1 MLPYILTALAGIAV
15 GVAAMRVWSSREP
28 ADTAE
33 TPETVK
39 AAVLPDGS
47 PARTV
52 VTTRNLMIGT
62 GVLLVVGV
70 GAYFLQ
76 PAEEEAGMPQ
86 AQAIAAPSGDSL
98 ADVDTMIARLEERLA
113 ANPSDGEGFR
123 MLGWSYSMTGRP
135 QKAIEA
141 YKRALALLP
150 DSPAVHAGYGEALT
164 GVAGGM
170 VTADA
175 KQEFEKA
182 IRIDPAEPRS
192 AYFLALWDAQN
203 GREKQ
208 AVEKWIEL
216 ANGAAS
222 DAPWQADLY
231 SQIDKVSKK
240 LGIDVSARL
249 KKRPDAASP
258 AADAPVITPA
268 DVEAANAL
276 PKGQQQAMID
286 GMVEGLAAKLA
297 RDPSNADGWARLL
310 RSRMVLGQTEQASKD
325 LRTARKALSSDKA
338 GLAAV
343 NAAAAAAAVPGA

>member
-15 GVAAMRVWSSREP
+15 GVAAIRVWSSREP
-28 ADTAE
+28 GEIVE
-33 TPETVK
+33 TPET
-39 AAVLPDGS
+39 AEAEFRQGGT
-47 PARTV
+47 PARAV
-52 VTTRNLMIGT
+52 VTTRNLLIGA
-62 GVLLVVGV
+62 GVLIVVGG
-70 GAYFLQ
+70 GAYFFQ
-76 PAEEEAGMPQ
+76 PAEEEDGTPQ
-86 AQAIAAPSGDSL
+86 AVVAPSGDSL

-150 DSPAVHAGYGEALT
+150 DSAAVHAGYGEALT
-164 GVAGGM
+164 GVAGGT

-231 SQIDKVSKK
+231 SQIDKASKK

-258 AADAPVITPA
+258 LADVPVITPA
-268 DVEAANAL
+268 DVEAASAL
-276 PKGQQQAMID
+276 PKDQQQAMVD

-297 RDPSNADGWARLL
+297 RDPSDADGWARLL
-310 RSRMVLGQTEQASKD
+310 RSRMVLGQTDQASKD

-343 NAAAAAAAVPGA
+343 NAAAAAVGVPGA

>member
-1 MLPYILTALAGIAV
+1 MLPYIITALAGIAV
-15 GVAAMRVWSSREP
+15 GVAAMRVWSGREP
-28 ADTAE
+28 GEAAE
-33 TPETVK
+33 TTE
-39 AAVLPDGS
+39 AAAR
-47 PARTV
+47 PASAPA
-52 VTTRNLMIGT
+52 VTTRNLLIGA
-62 GVLLVVGV
+62 GLLVVVGV
-70 GAYFLQ
+70 GAYFFR
-76 PAEEEAGMPQ
+76 PAEEGAGTL
-86 AQAIAAPSGDSL
+86 QAIAAPSGDSL
-98 ADVDTMIARLEERLA
+98 ADVDTMIARLEERLV

-164 GVAGGM
+164 GVAGGT

-182 IRIDPAEPRS
+182 IRVDPADPRS

-231 SQIDKVSKK
+231 SQIDKVSKE

-249 KKRPDAASP
+249 KKRPGIASP
-258 AADAPVITPA
+258 ATNAPVITPA
-268 DVEAANAL
+268 DVEAASAL

-325 LRTARKALSSDKA
+325 LKTARKALSADKP